1 MAETFDFVTTDA
13 AQIYTAIIGT
23 LMDEVGEP
31 LYPGDER
38 RIFGEALVAV
48 LVALYNEFNDKM
60 KQRTLQY
67 ARGRCWT
74 PSATGMA

>member
-31 LYPGDER
+31 LYRATSAGSSER
-38 RIFGEALVAV
+38 RWW
-48 LVALYNEFNDKM
+48 
-60 KQRTLQY
+60 RS
-67 ARGRCWT
+67 WS
-74 PSATGMA
+74 PSTMNSMTR